1 MLLQATKSQRE
12 HERAVSHLE
21 AGSLEPGSGDGL
33 EAQRQ
38 AAIEAAVTGDG
49 VGASCR
55 FRDAGFF
62 IADAQPGNRRF
73 EEEGFSVKGGA
84 ASQWDGA
91 VMDLLADDQVLNPC
105 P

>member
-1 MLLQATKSQRE
+1 M
-12 HERAVSHLE
+12 E
-21 AGSLEPGSGDGL
+21 AGSSGRGSGEGL

-49 VGASCR
+49 VGASGR

-62 IADAQPGNRRF
+62 IADVQTGNRRF

-91 VMDLLADDQVLNPC
+91 VMDLLADDQVLNPH